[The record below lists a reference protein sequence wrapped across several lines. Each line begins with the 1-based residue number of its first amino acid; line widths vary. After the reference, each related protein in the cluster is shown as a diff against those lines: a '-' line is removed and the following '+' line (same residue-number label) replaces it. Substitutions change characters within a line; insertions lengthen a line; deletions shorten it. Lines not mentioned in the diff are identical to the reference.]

1 MLRTVLYIIFR
12 TTFQADAYYIHFTDE
27 KIEGRLRDL
36 PSDIAARW
44 QGQNSST
51 GCLPNPCSNP
61 PTWGWGGFRA
71 LCFLLKLPNSS
82 LYFISTLS
90 ICCCWVTQ
98 SCLSLCD
105 PLDCSTPGF
114 PVHRQLPELAQNPL
128 SRRHHPTISS
138 SVLLLLLPS
147 VFPSIKVFSNE
158 SVLRIS
164 WPEYLSFSFGWSN
177 CINYL

>member
-61 PTWGWGGFRA
+61 PTWGWGVFRA

-105 PLDCSTPGF
+105 LGLQHTRFPCPSPTPRTCSKSIESATPSNHLILCSPSPPAF
-114 PVHRQLPELAQNPL
+114 SL
-128 SRRHHPTISS
+128 SQHQS
-138 SVLLLLLPS
+138 L
-147 VFPSIKVFSNE
+147 F
-158 SVLRIS
+158 
-164 WPEYLSFSFGWSN
+164 
-177 CINYL
+177 